1 MSPSEPHGQAA
12 LMLCES
18 LLHLLVEEGVIT
30 KTKARLKG
38 WPSSRA
44 KRPSTTRAGSA
55 AALVETIVESF
66 AAKEKR
72 QVAKPK
78 SMQLSA

>member
-30 KTKARLKG
+30 KTKALEAIEGVAEFARETTKHDQSRLCSG
-38 WPSSRA
+38 A
-44 KRPSTTRAGSA
+44 C
-55 AALVETIVESF
+55 
-66 AAKEKR
+66 
-72 QVAKPK
+72 
-78 SMQLSA
+78 